1 MFDID
6 VINKL
11 AILINKEF
19 YSYQNEFFEITR
31 RAKKR
36 FENREWKQGLNDA
49 VYRLNLY
56 ELVLD
61 VISTKIKKILGKKS
75 FSRSVWIRIK
85 NEYSKLISGKPTEDI
100 AETFFN
106 SVTRKI
112 LKTVGI
118 DRDVEFFYLIPKP
131 YVKSLSS
138 KFLSVYDREDDI
150 RSVIKK
156 IVADHEFDAS
166 YEDIER
172 DIELVSKELE
182 FQFPDI
188 FKKQSGYRIEI
199 IKPCFFRNKA
209 AYIVGRIVNESNY
222 IPLILP
228 LYNDLSGIYIDS
240 VLTKELDVS
249 KIFSFAFSYFHVDI
263 NTPVEVVEFL
273 RTILPQKPV
282 SDLYNSIGNYKHGKT
297 EFYRNLHRF
306 IHVSEEKYI
315 IAPGE
320 EGAVMIVFTLPD
332 FDYVF
337 KVIKDYPC
345 FLRSN
350 QTTNKNTTISQVIDR
365 YKFVC
370 KRDRAGRLVDTQE
383 FENIRFKVKR
393 YSDDLLYEF
402 KQAARENVKIKNDY
416 VIINHMYIQRKVKPL
431 PMVFS
436 EEHNKE
442 LLKQIVLDFGY
453 FLKDVAATGLF
464 PTDLFNTWNYGVTSK
479 NRVVL
484 FDYDDVLPLKSISFF
499 NKPIPRN
506 DYEEFLPEEEWI
518 VAGPTDFFMDEI
530 HTFLGVPNEL
540 MDEFNSVHKDL
551 FSIEF
556 WNNMKNRVLKGEG
569 FDLIPYDRDK
579 RFKRHS
585 REA

>member
-1 MFDID
+1 MVDID
-6 VINKL
+6 VINKV
-11 AILINKEF
+11 AILINKVF
-19 YSYQNEFFEITR
+19 YFYQNEFFEITR

-36 FENREWKQGLNDA
+36 FENREWKQVLNDA

-61 VISTKIKKILGKKS
+61 VISTKIKKILSKKS
-75 FSRSVWIRIK
+75 FSRPVWIKIK

-131 YVKSLSS
+131 YVKPLSS
-138 KFLSVYDREDDI
+138 KFLTVYDKEDNI

-188 FKKQSGYRIEI
+188 FKKQSIYRIEI

-249 KIFSFAFSYFHVDI
+249 KIFSFAFSYFQVDI
-263 NTPVEVVEFL
+263 NTPVELVEFL
-273 RTILPQKPV
+273 RTILPRKPV

-332 FDYVF
+332 FDY
-337 KVIKDYPC
+337 
-345 FLRSN
+345 
-350 QTTNKNTTISQVIDR
+350 
-365 YKFVC
+365 
-370 KRDRAGRLVDTQE
+370 A
-383 FENIRFKVKR
+383 
-393 YSDDLLYEF
+393 
-402 KQAARENVKIKNDY
+402 
-416 VIINHMYIQRKVKPL
+416 
-431 PMVFS
+431 
-436 EEHNKE
+436 
-442 LLKQIVLDFGY
+442 LK
-453 FLKDVAATGLF
+453 
-464 PTDLFNTWNYGVTSK
+464 
-479 NRVVL
+479 
-484 FDYDDVLPLKSISFF
+484 
-499 NKPIPRN
+499 
-506 DYEEFLPEEEWI
+506 
-518 VAGPTDFFMDEI
+518 
-530 HTFLGVPNEL
+530 
-540 MDEFNSVHKDL
+540 
-551 FSIEF
+551 
-556 WNNMKNRVLKGEG
+556 
-569 FDLIPYDRDK
+569 
-579 RFKRHS
+579 
-585 REA
+585 

>member
-1 MFDID
+1 MNEEDI
-6 VINKL
+6 VSKI
-11 AILINKEF
+11 AILINNEF
-19 YSYQNEFFEITR
+19 YSFQSEYFEITR
-31 RAKKR
+31 RAKKI
-36 FENREWKQGLNDA
+36 FENRDWKQGSNDA
-49 VYRLNLY
+49 LYRLNLY

-61 VISTKIKKILGKKS
+61 IISTKIKKILGKKS
-75 FSRSVWIRIK
+75 FSRSIWIKIK

-118 DRDVEFFYLIPKP
+118 DRDVEFFYLVPKP
-131 YVKSLSS
+131 HVKSLSS
-138 KFLSVYDREDDI
+138 KFLTVYDREEDI
-150 RSVIKK
+150 RNIIKK
-156 IVADHEFDAS
+156 IVEDHKFDAG

-188 FKKQSGYRIEI
+188 FEKQSSYRIDVI
-199 IKPCFFRNKA
+199 NPCFYRNKA
-209 AYIVGRIVNESNY
+209 AYIVGRIVYESNY
-222 IPLILP
+222 FPLVLP
-228 LYNDLSGIYIDS
+228 LYNDVSGIYIDS

-249 KIFSFAFSYFHVDI
+249 KIFGFAFSYFHVDI
-263 NTPVEVVEFL
+263 NTPVELVEFL
-273 RTILPQKPV
+273 RTILPNKPV

-297 EFYRNLHRF
+297 DFYRNLHRF
-306 IHVSEEKYI
+306 IHVTEEKYV
-315 IAPGE
+315 IALGE
-320 EGAVMIVFTLPD
+320 EGAVMIVFTLSD

-350 QTTNKNTTISQVIDR
+350 KTPNKSITKAQVMDR

-393 YSDDLLYEF
+393 YSDNLLYEF
-402 KQAARENVKIKNDY
+402 KQAAKENVVIKNDY

-436 EEHNKE
+436 EEKNKE
-442 LLKQIVLDFGY
+442 LLNQIVLDFGY
-453 FLKDVAATGLF
+453 FLKDIAASGLF

-484 FDYDDVLPLKSISFF
+484 YDYDDVLPLKCISFY
-499 NKPIPRN
+499 NKPVPRN
-506 DYEEFLPEEEWI
+506 DYEEFLPEEDWI

-530 HTFLGVPNEL
+530 HTFLGVPHEL
-540 MDEFNSVHKDL
+540 LEVFNSVHKDL
-551 FSIEF
+551 FSVEF
-556 WNNMKNRVLKGEG
+556 WKNMKDRVLRGEV

-579 RFKRHS
+579 RFKRQS